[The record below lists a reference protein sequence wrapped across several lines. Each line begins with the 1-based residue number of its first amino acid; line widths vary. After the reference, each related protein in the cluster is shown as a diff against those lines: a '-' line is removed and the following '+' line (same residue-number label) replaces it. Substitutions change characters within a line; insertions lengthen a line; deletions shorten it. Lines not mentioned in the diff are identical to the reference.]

1 MERKAVFF
9 FSWVVVVLVLA
20 MGLQVSFAGDRE
32 VKFTSVEEGG
42 SISIYPNSFPVE
54 KAIKGKVTGFSKEE
68 IATLGLTVDLY
79 FSDVYQASGAVKKNG
94 KWVVKVTLTVAD
106 LAIKAIVKDKEGN
119 ELATALVNAT
129 ASGEF

>member
-9 FSWVVVVLVLA
+9 FSLVLVLA
-20 MGLQVSFAGDRE
+20 MGLQVSFAADRE

-42 SISIYPNSFPVE
+42 TISIYPNSFPVE
-54 KAIKGKVTGFSKEE
+54 KSIKGKVTGFSKEE
-68 IATLGLTVDLY
+68 IVDLGLTVDLL
-79 FSDVYQASGAVKKNG
+79 FSDVLKGSGPVSKKG
-94 KWVVKVTLTVAD
+94 KWEVKVTLTDAD
-106 LAIKAIVKDKEGN
+106 LVIKAIVKDKAGN